1 MSRSG
6 YSDECDGWALIRWR
20 GAVASALRGKRG
32 QAALRELIAAL
43 DALPEHKLIADEL
56 VNADGEFCALG
67 ALGHARGL
75 DLKAIDYE
83 DRDAVAAALGI
94 STAMAAEIMFLNDD
108 EHWIYLEK
116 SRSPAHRWAFVR
128 SWAVSQL
135 KEPAP

>member
-6 YSDECDGWALIRWR
+6 YSDDCDGWALIRWR

-43 DALPEHKLIADEL
+43 DALPQHRLIADEL

-75 DLKAIDYE
+75 DLRAIDYE

-108 EHWIYLEK
+108 EWNCATN
-116 SRSPAHRWAFVR
+116 RSPANRWAFMR
-128 SWAVSQL
+128 RWAVSQL